1 MQAASTKQRGESEGH
16 GKCNHTTASNVGIKE
31 PGQDIG
37 PFDTA
42 TAQQLSKISTIKSFP
57 TCYFQYIGN
66 GKRLVGLQHNDT
78 TIQYEQT
85 STRPS

>member
-42 TAQQLSKISTIKSFP
+42 TAQQLSKIST
-57 TCYFQYIGN
+57 N
-66 GKRLVGLQHNDT
+66 
-78 TIQYEQT
+78 
-85 STRPS
+85 